1 MSDIN
6 NSLDEFQELLEQHD
20 WYYTHSDDHSVWKR
34 GEEMGRHI
42 RRLADSSSEH
52 LELYNKYLR
61 SEV

>member
-1 MSDIN
+1 MSNTDV
-6 NSLDEFQELLEQHD
+6 SLAEFQELLEQHD
-20 WYYTHSDDHSVWKR
+20 WYYNHSDDHSVWKR

-52 LELYNKYLR
+52 MEMYSEYLR